1 MKMIETMIFKVK
13 MDLLME
19 LENKFVGQR
28 HIITYSLQNNNNH
41 HLIILINQNKN
52 HQKIK
57 IYKKNYKE
65 SYQILMYF
73 L

>member
-73 L
+73 P